1 MEFSAPFLATYW
13 PYIVSI
19 LTGFFIAQLIRGVFQ
34 SPTPS
39 YTVDVDPLEDS
50 DVVAIPPP
58 DPLGFRTS
66 GEGEAAHIPY
76 PWFDDRLTEEEMK
89 KKSAEFYEKMNKRR
103 TVRKISDEDI
113 PLEVVENIIRTAGT
127 SPSGAHTEPWT
138 FVVVKDKA
146 LKATIREIVEEEEKL
161 NYARRMGEKWL
172 KDLEFVKT
180 TWSKPYLNS
189 APYLILIFKQ
199 VYGFREDGSK
209 KTHYY
214 HEMSVCISVGLLLAA
229 IQNAGLVTVTS
240 TPMNAGP
247 RLRDL
252 LGRKAN
258 EKLMLLL
265 PIGYP
270 ANDALVPDIKRKPL
284 EDIMIM
290 K

>member
-1 MEFSAPFLATYW
+1 MA
-13 PYIVSI
+13 
-19 LTGFFIAQLIRGVFQ
+19 GFFIAQLIRRVFQ
-34 SPTPS
+34 SQTPRS
-39 YTVDVDPLEDS
+39 YTVDVDPLEDT
-50 DVVAIPPP
+50 DVAAIPPS

-66 GEGEAAHIPY
+66 GEGEVAHIPY

-89 KKSAEFYEKMNKRR
+89 KKTAEFYEKMNKRR

-146 LKATIREIVEEEEKL
+146 LKAAIREIVEEEEKL
-161 NYARRMGEKWL
+161 NYAKRMGEKWL

-189 APYLILIFKQ
+189 APYLVLIFKQ

-270 ANDALVPDIKRKPL
+270 ASDAMVPDIKRKPL
-284 EDIMIM
+284 EDILVM

>member
-1 MEFSAPFLATYW
+1 MFTPSVLKRNNRQLLENQSHLINKQMTDAHDNFSRKFCH
-13 PYIVSI
+13 
-19 LTGFFIAQLIRGVFQ
+19 QLIILCIQKSLDVLGKASK
-34 SPTPS
+34 SPPTFKSFPVDGISPCLFRS
-39 YTVDVDPLEDS
+39 YTFLFSPAPHPPSLSPPRKEKNPTSPSLGRQNTKQQHKCTLQIHPLFDAESVATLTTVALWPHS
-50 DVVAIPPP
+50 DVCVIIQWP
-58 DPLGFRTS
+58 DQFNNFS
-66 GEGEAAHIPY
+66 
-76 PWFDDRLTEEEMK
+76 
-89 KKSAEFYEKMNKRR
+89 
-103 TVRKISDEDI
+103 
-113 PLEVVENIIRTAGT
+113 GT

-229 IQNAGLVTVTS
+229 IQV
-240 TPMNAGP
+240 
-247 RLRDL
+247 
-252 LGRKAN
+252 K
-258 EKLMLLL
+258 
-265 PIGYP
+265 
-270 ANDALVPDIKRKPL
+270 
-284 EDIMIM
+284 
-290 K
+290 